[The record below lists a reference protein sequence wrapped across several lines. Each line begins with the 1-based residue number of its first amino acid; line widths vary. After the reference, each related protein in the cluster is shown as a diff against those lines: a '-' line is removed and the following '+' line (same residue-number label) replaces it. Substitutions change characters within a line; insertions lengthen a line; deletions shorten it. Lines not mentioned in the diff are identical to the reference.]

1 MQIQGCNCS
10 CCDDQV
16 TVNVP
21 GAEGAAGADGA
32 DGVNAYS
39 ITTTQKVTVPAV
51 GADVTAY
58 VDTTQWMAQGQFVVL
73 GNADPAVGPA
83 TFQVKTISDSTTVVL
98 TFMGYPADV
107 AVATEFPI
115 GSTVVS
121 SGEWGLPDPKTA
133 YGAGTAYVLTNSA
146 AAINLGTTDPEI
158 TLSAAGTYL
167 IFARVRL
174 DYSACE
180 FSSTQR
186 TITIKTRRTNNT
198 AADVTGSIAYFK
210 TPVYTGPPTLTSTA
224 GIVALPP
231 VVYTTTN
238 SDDVIAVYG
247 SISSAPS
254 SGNMEVVEADIQ
266 AIKIS

>member
-1 MQIQGCNCS
+1 MQIQGCSCS

-39 ITTTQKVTVPAV
+39 ITTTQKITVPAV
-51 GADVTAY
+51 GSDVTAY
-58 VDTTQWMAQGQFVVL
+58 VDTTQWMAQGQFVVI
-73 GNADPAVGPA
+73 GNADPAVGPG
-83 TFQVKTISDSTTVVL
+83 TFQVKTITDSTTVVL
-98 TFMGYPADV
+98 TFMGYPGDV

-121 SGEWGLPDPKTA
+121 AGEWGLPDLEAA
-133 YGAGTAYVLTNSA
+133 YGAGTAYQLTNSA

-167 IFARVRL
+167 IFGHARI
-174 DYSACE
+174 DYNDAQ

-186 TITIKTRRTNNT
+186 TVTIKARRTNNT
-198 AADVTGSIAYFK
+198 AADITNSTASFK
-210 TPVYTGPPTLTSTA
+210 TLITTDSQKYTACVLH
-224 GIVALPP
+224 LP
-231 VVYTTTN
+231 VVQYTTTN
-238 SDDVIAVYG
+238 DDDVVALFGVISALPSNG
-247 SISSAPS
+247 SVDI
-254 SGNMEVVEADIQ
+254 EEAAIQ
-266 AIKIS
+266 AIKIA